1 MHGAEAGA
9 PGGDRRAVIIS
20 PLEWAARRWTLGPRS
35 LRWASTAALVVS
47 LVIILTGGVVRVT
60 SSGLGCPTWPACD
73 ATQVIAPISD
83 NLHQVIEQTNRLL
96 TGLVVVV
103 VAWVIVAARLQR
115 PRERRV
121 TRLAWSQFWLVV
133 VNAVVGGVSVLA
145 LLNPWIVAAHFI
157 MAIALL
163 TTTTLTWHVVHA
175 DPRRAIATTPLSKRL
190 AWVLIV
196 LTAVLICVGTMV
208 SGSGPHSGDSS
219 DVARIPFDWTAIT
232 VVHGVL
238 GGATIVVAA
247 VLWLTLRGAD
257 ARIPRLRVTLF
268 FVLCVLQAV
277 LGLVQSLTH
286 LPETEVAF
294 HLLGAGLVWAGAL
307 RVLLDTNG
315 LGLRRSAVTAPASS
329 SAAA

>member
-1 MHGAEAGA
+1 MSF
-9 PGGDRRAVIIS
+9 VT
-20 PLEWAARRWTLGPRS
+20 PLGWAADRWALGPRS

-47 LVIILTGGVVRVT
+47 LVIILSGGVVRVT

-73 ATQVIAPISD
+73 ATQVIAPISA
-83 NLHQVIEQTNRLL
+83 NVHQVIEQANRLL
-96 TGLVVVV
+96 TGLIVIV

-115 PRERRV
+115 PRDRRV

-133 VNAVVGGVSVLA
+133 ANAVVGGISVLA
-145 LLNPWIVAAHFI
+145 LLNPWVVAAHFI

-175 DPRRAIATTPLSKRL
+175 DPQRVIVTTPLSKRL
-190 AWVLIV
+190 AWVLMALTFV
-196 LTAVLICVGTMV
+196 LVCVGTMV

-219 DVARIPFDWTAIT
+219 DVARIPFDWAAITAI
-232 VVHGVL
+232 HGSL

-257 ARIPRLRVTLF
+257 ARTPRLRVSVF
-268 FVLCVLQAV
+268 FVVCVLQAV
-277 LGLVQSLTH
+277 LGLVQALTH

-329 SAAA
+329 SVAA